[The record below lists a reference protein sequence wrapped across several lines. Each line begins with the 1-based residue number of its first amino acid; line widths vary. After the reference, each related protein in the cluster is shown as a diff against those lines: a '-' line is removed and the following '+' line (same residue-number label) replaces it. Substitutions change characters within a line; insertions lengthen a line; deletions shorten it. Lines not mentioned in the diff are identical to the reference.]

1 MFKIFCTRFSEYED
15 TNYGRDSSCNFLTIW
30 VELLKILFLLQ
41 NTSCLY
47 EFMGGADCV
56 IWSNNFTHLVTYEM
70 GSLHCPKA
78 NIPVCQSCKL
88 PASTTYL
95 TFQESPS
102 GGGLSNT
109 ATPC

>member
-15 TNYGRDSSCNFLTIW
+15 TNYDGDSSF
-30 VELLKILFLLQ
+30 ELLKILFLLQ

-56 IWSNNFTHLVTYEM
+56 IWSNNFTHLVSYEM
-70 GSLHCPKA
+70 GSLDCPKA
-78 NIPVCQSCKL
+78 NIPMCQSCRL
-88 PASTTYL
+88 PASTIYL

>member
-15 TNYGRDSSCNFLTIW
+15 TNYGGDYT
-30 VELLKILFLLQ
+30 LLKILFLLQ

-47 EFMGGADCV
+47 EFMGRADYV
-56 IWSNNFTHLVTYEM
+56 ICSNNFTHLVQTFP
-70 GSLHCPKA
+70 L
-78 NIPVCQSCKL
+78 CQSCKL
-88 PASTTYL
+88 PASSTYL